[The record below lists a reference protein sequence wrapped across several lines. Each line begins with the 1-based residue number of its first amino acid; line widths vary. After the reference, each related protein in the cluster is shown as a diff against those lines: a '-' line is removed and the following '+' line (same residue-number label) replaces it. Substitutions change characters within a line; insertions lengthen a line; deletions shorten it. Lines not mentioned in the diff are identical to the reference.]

1 MEIEIATIIVE
12 DVESY
17 LFTIEKLVN
26 EVAPFVKIVA
36 KTTSLVMAEKLITEM
51 SPKLVL
57 LDIQFEEEGRTAFDM
72 LKSLA
77 EKGSCNFKLIFIT
90 AHHEVNYYS
99 KAFEFGALHFL
110 EKPIDKKKL
119 KEAIDR
125 ISTNDHTFQL
135 QDMMLQVFR
144 DINQKQT
151 SLRSGK
157 MIIEGA
163 KFNELI
169 DISNI
174 VIVEASG
181 RYSNIQMANGQHFL
195 VTRNLGEYEKRLQIY
210 PNFFRIHHNKI
221 INLNFIKRFSKKE
234 RMVELVSPFGNHF
247 ASKERFK
254 EFVVFLE
261 KYSLSDN

>member
-1 MEIEIATIIVE
+1 MEIEITTIIVE

-26 EVAPFVKIVA
+26 EVAPFVKIVG
-36 KTTSLVMAEKLITEM
+36 KTTSLEVAERLIAEL

-72 LKSLA
+72 LKSLD
-77 EKGSCNFKLIFIT
+77 EKGSFHFQIIFIT
-90 AHHEVNYYS
+90 AHHEVDYYS

-125 ISTNDHTFQL
+125 IRNNDPTIKLH
-135 QDMMLQVFR
+135 DIMLEMFR
-144 DINQKQT
+144 DLNPKQT
-151 SLRSGK
+151 SNQSGK
-157 MIIEGA
+157 MIIEGS

-169 DISNI
+169 EINNI
-174 VIVEASG
+174 VFLEASG
-181 RYSNIQMANGQHFL
+181 RYSNIHMANGQHFL
-195 VTRNLGEYEKRLQIY
+195 VTRNLGEYEKRLQAY
-210 PNFFRIHHNKI
+210 PNFYRIHHNKI

-234 RMVELVSPFGNHF
+234 RMVELVSSFGNHF

-254 EFVVFLE
+254 DFMEFLE
-261 KYSLSDN
+261 KYSISAN